1 MSHVHPTAI
10 QIYPWKKITGSN
22 VDLTPPTFFSR
33 NNRIIRG
40 NYVQCSHTG
49 VIRNRTMLSII
60 LDDWDEIDIRSIQ
73 PHFWNNL
80 FGTST
85 TSFFQTLDQWKKK
98 MNVDPIFDEIF
109 LHPSSKRM
117 NLRKQKF
124 PPPFRFR
131 EEEDRIFRLDGDILF
146 VESESFSEIMAR
158 DRSILTATT
167 RDYYISW
174 KI

>member
-98 MNVDPIFDEIF
+98 WTWIQFSMKFFYSFFRARKGWIFENKSFLLHFAFEKRRIEFFVSTGIF
-109 LHPSSKRM
+109 FSWKV
-117 NLRKQKF
+117 N
-124 PPPFRFR
+124 RFR
-131 EEEDRIFRLDGDILF
+131 
-146 VESESFSEIMAR
+146 
-158 DRSILTATT
+158 
-167 RDYYISW
+167 
-174 KI
+174 K